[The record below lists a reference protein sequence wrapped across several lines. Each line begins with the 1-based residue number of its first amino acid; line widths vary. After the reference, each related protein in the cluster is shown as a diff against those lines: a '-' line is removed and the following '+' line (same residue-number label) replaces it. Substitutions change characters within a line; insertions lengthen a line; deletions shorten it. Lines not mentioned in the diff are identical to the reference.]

1 MQRRDFL
8 LGAGTTGILAALLSL
23 LGAPPAEARL
33 RLRPPGARDEADFL
47 ARCIRCN
54 RCAQVCPNDCIKF
67 GSLAEGLAQV
77 GTPYLLPREQ
87 ACVLCMK
94 CTQVCPTGALQPLS
108 TDPEEIQ
115 ERVEMGTAVLDKN
128 ICYSYTGRTC
138 GLCYEACPLQ
148 DVAITLDLWE
158 KPVFHADKCVG
169 CGLCERICY
178 HIPQAVRV
186 IPRG

>member
-1 MQRRDFL
+1 MLRREL
-8 LGAGTTGILAALLSL
+8 LKGLGAIGVFSSLVALFGRSD
-23 LGAPPAEARL
+23 AEAAPK
-33 RLRPPGARDEADFL
+33 LRPPGALPEQEFL
-47 ARCIRCN
+47 SACIRCN
-54 RCAQVCPNDCIKF
+54 KCAQVCPNDCIKF
-67 GSLAEGLAQV
+67 GSLSEGLAQV

-108 TDPEEIQ
+108 AEPEEIQ
-115 ERVEMGTAVLDKN
+115 EHVAMGTAVLDKN

-158 KPVFHADKCVG
+158 KPIFHADKCVG

-178 HIPQAVRV
+178 HIPQAVRI

>member
-67 GSLAEGLAQV
+67 APLLEGLAQA
-77 GTPYLLPREQ
+77 GTPYIVPREQ
-87 ACVLCMK
+87 ACMLCMR
-94 CTQVCPTGALQPLS
+94 CTQICPTGALQPIA
-108 TDPEEIQ
+108 DVPEEILAKTA
-115 ERVEMGTAVLDKN
+115 MGTAVIDTHL
-128 ICYSYTGRTC
+128 CYSYTDRTC

-148 DVAITLDLWE
+148 DVAITLDTWE
-158 KPVFHADKCVG
+158 KPTIHPDRCVG

-178 HIPQAVRV
+178 QMPQAVRI
-186 IPRG
+186 IPRA